1 MSDIRFNRWLHQSG
15 TGGIYQDASGGVG
28 IGTDNPSWGLDLQR
42 NANTQARFIRNDAGD
57 SFLRVNSHTG
67 NIVGLQ
73 LGDNTDVDKQMIRA
87 DNTNNALIFNTAN
100 SEKLRITSSGNVGIG
115 TDNPNATLH
124 VEKDGTSENLA
135 RFEANTGTYTNRAIT
150 IISPETDDPN
160 APFTFLTGNSFQF
173 QCDTHIGIKI
183 DDDGLVGIGTA
194 IPATALSVAG
204 DVRVQNSS
212 NASQYLTIN
221 YQGIDFQNTGAGSS
235 TTSSAHLLDDYEE
248 GTFTPTITDATSYS
262 TQKGYYT
269 KVGRL
274 VHFTIRVQPNA
285 GTGSASALEIAGLPF
300 TSASISSGPYGGAF
314 SVYDDLVDRN
324 SIPNLNWFIGTNSN
338 VIQALSSS
346 SNIATNNS
354 AVNLTGN
361 YLYVGFYYTA

>member
-1 MSDIRFNRWLHQSG
+1 M
-15 TGGIYQDASGGVG
+15 G

-361 YLYVGFYYTA
+361 YLYVGSYYTA